1 MDQATSLFEALDS
14 RSINPEHLASVK
26 HEFDDLVANINTLT
40 CEERLTQL
48 KNLSNRLEKRRTLAP
63 WFTVYAENLVAGH
76 LQDLTEDLS
85 ILSLNP
91 DDQARQASEQLLR
104 DIRNQLAQFPD
115 DEPEW
120 NFVSSQNPAPRRD
133 TTIEYKVPAT
143 SASASTAWR
152 EPTRNEI
159 LSRQIAD
166 YLADLSNL
174 VLDDPEIALYQGG
187 LLAASIVQCPVN
199 EQAGLIGQLRDA
211 VIATAVLYPPLLA
224 LLDYMPNP
232 VEQAVETEDAP
243 S

>member
-1 MDQATSLFEALDS
+1 MDQATSLFAALDS
-14 RSINPEHLASVK
+14 RSIRPEHLASLK
-26 HEFDDLVANINTLT
+26 HEFDDLVASINTLT
-40 CEERLTQL
+40 GDERLTQL
-48 KNLSNRLEKRRTLAP
+48 RNLSNRLEKRRTLVP

-76 LQDLTEDLS
+76 LQDLTHDLS

-115 DEPEW
+115 DEPDR
-120 NFVSSQNPAPRRD
+120 NFASNQNPTSRRD
-133 TTIEYKVPAT
+133 TTIQYKVPPT
-143 SASASTAWR
+143 SASASTGWH
-152 EPTRNEI
+152 EPTRREI
-159 LSRQIAD
+159 LSTQITD

-174 VLDDPEIALYQGG
+174 VLDDPEVALHQGG
-187 LLAASIVQCPVN
+187 VLAVSIVQCPVN

-211 VIATAVLYPPLLA
+211 VLATAVLYPPLLA